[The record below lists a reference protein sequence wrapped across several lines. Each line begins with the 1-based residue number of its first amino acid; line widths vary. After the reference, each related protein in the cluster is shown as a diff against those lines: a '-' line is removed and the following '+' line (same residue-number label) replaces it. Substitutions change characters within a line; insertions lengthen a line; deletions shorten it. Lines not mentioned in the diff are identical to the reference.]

1 MKLPSI
7 VKIAKQITAPDTV
20 EKSRLIHGRSAGA
33 QTYLYCFDD
42 HGRSKYAGAG
52 ALASPALADG
62 AAAMVKQAVSISVIK
77 FLTVFD
83 ILPVPYQYFVEFNY
97 NTEAQQF
104 QRLYIIRRHVNEY
117 IIVSDM

>member
-1 MKLPSI
+1 M
-7 VKIAKQITAPDTV
+7 TT
-20 EKSRLIHGRSAGA
+20 
-33 QTYLYCFDD
+33 
-42 HGRSKYAGAG
+42 GRSKYAGAG
-52 ALASPALADG
+52 ALASPALAVG
-62 AAAMVKQAVSISVIK
+62 AAAMVKQAVSISVIN

>member
-1 MKLPSI
+1 M
-7 VKIAKQITAPDTV
+7 TT
-20 EKSRLIHGRSAGA
+20 
-33 QTYLYCFDD
+33 
-42 HGRSKYAGAG
+42 GRSKYAGAG
-52 ALASPALADG
+52 ALASPALAAG